1 MFHVPFDVL
10 GAVIYGTE
18 LVMWIGIMV
27 CGLVLGRGEKED
39 TQQENL
45 DLPQVSA
52 PVASPSI
59 RSRHS
64 GVYRFDIWS
73 LAHNQRLQVS
83 VRGSRDTQY
92 STLLHC
98 GRRWNHDIQWID
110 SNRALSVRVCKSGVF
125 VNNVTKRSTTD
136 NSHLSRAPNPP

>member
-1 MFHVPFDVL
+1 VFHVPFDVL

-39 TQQENL
+39 TQQENI

-59 RSRHS
+59 RSQHS
-64 GVYRFDIWS
+64 GVY
-73 LAHNQRLQVS
+73 
-83 VRGSRDTQY
+83 
-92 STLLHC
+92 
-98 GRRWNHDIQWID
+98 
-110 SNRALSVRVCKSGVF
+110 
-125 VNNVTKRSTTD
+125 
-136 NSHLSRAPNPP
+136 